1 MDAER
6 SLQAMETKRENTAHT
21 AVMSAQDLVSNIQP
35 MTREQFEAEKNYHA
49 SVFLIR
55 KLKQNGL
62 ITADEFQK
70 IQKIIAGQAGS
81 YLYSL
86 L

>member
-1 MDAER
+1 
-6 SLQAMETKRENTAHT
+6 METKRENTVHT
-21 AVMSAQDLVSNIQP
+21 SAISAQDLVSKFQP
-35 MTREQFEAEKNYHA
+35 MTREQFESEKNYHA
-49 SVFLIR
+49 SVFVIR
-55 KLKQNGL
+55 KLKQSGL

-70 IQKIIAGQAGS
+70 IQKIISGKTGS

>member
-1 MDAER
+1 
-6 SLQAMETKRENTAHT
+6 METKRENTVHT

-49 SVFLIR
+49 SVSILSM
-55 KLKQNGL
+55 LKQNGL
-62 ITADEFQK
+62 ITTDEFKK
-70 IQKIIAGQAGS
+70 IQKIIAGKTGS

>member
-1 MDAER
+1 
-6 SLQAMETKRENTAHT
+6 METKRENTVHT
-21 AVMSAQDLVSNIQP
+21 AATSAQDLVSKFQP
-35 MTREQFEAEKNYHA
+35 MTREQFESEKNYHI
-49 SVFLIR
+49 SVSIIR
-55 KLKQNGL
+55 IMKQNGL

-70 IQKIIAGQAGS
+70 IQKIIAGKTGS

>member
-1 MDAER
+1 
-6 SLQAMETKRENTAHT
+6 METKRENTVHT
-21 AVMSAQDLVSNIQP
+21 AVMSAQDLVSKIQP
-35 MTREQFEAEKNYHA
+35 MTRAQFEVEKNYHI
-49 SVFLIR
+49 SVSVIR
-55 KLKQNGL
+55 MIKQNGL

-70 IQKIIAGQAGS
+70 IQKIIAGQTGS

>member
-1 MDAER
+1 
-6 SLQAMETKRENTAHT
+6 METKRENTVHT

-35 MTREQFEAEKNYHA
+35 MTREQFEAEKNYHV
-49 SVFLIR
+49 SVSVIR
-55 KLKQNGL
+55 MIKQNGL

-70 IQKIIAGQAGS
+70 IQKIIAGKTGS

>member
-1 MDAER
+1 
-6 SLQAMETKRENTAHT
+6 METKRENTVHT

-35 MTREQFEAEKNYHA
+35 MTRAQFEAEKNYHI
-49 SVFLIR
+49 SVSVIR
-55 KLKQNGL
+55 MIKQNGL

-70 IQKIIAGQAGS
+70 IQKIIAGKTGS

>member
-1 MDAER
+1 
-6 SLQAMETKRENTAHT
+6 METKRENTAHA

-35 MTREQFEAEKNYHA
+35 MTREQFEAEKNYHV
-49 SVFLIR
+49 SVSVIR
-55 KLKQNGL
+55 TLKQNGF

-70 IQKIIAGQAGS
+70 IQRIIAGKTGS

>member
-1 MDAER
+1 
-6 SLQAMETKRENTAHT
+6 METKRENTAHT
-21 AVMSAQDLVSNIQP
+21 AVISAQDLVSKIQP
-35 MTREQFEAEKNYHA
+35 MTNAQFEAEKNYRIA
-49 SVFLIR
+49 VSVIR
-55 KLKQNGL
+55 ILKQSGL

-70 IQKIIAGQAGS
+70 AQKIIAGKTGS

>member
-1 MDAER
+1 
-6 SLQAMETKRENTAHT
+6 METKRENAAHT

-70 IQKIIAGQAGS
+70 IQKIIAGKTGS

>member
-1 MDAER
+1 
-6 SLQAMETKRENTAHT
+6 METKRENTVHT
-21 AVMSAQDLVSNIQP
+21 AVTSKQDLVSKFQP
-35 MTREQFEAEKNYHA
+35 MTREQFESEKNYHIPV
-49 SVFLIR
+49 SIIR
-55 KLKQNGL
+55 ILKQNGL

-70 IQKIIAGQAGS
+70 IQKIIAGKTGS

>member
-1 MDAER
+1 
-6 SLQAMETKRENTAHT
+6 METKRENTVHT
-21 AVMSAQDLVSNIQP
+21 SAISVQDLVSKFQP
-35 MTREQFEAEKNYHA
+35 MTREQFESEKNYHI
-49 SVFLIR
+49 SVSIIR
-55 KLKQNGL
+55 ILKQNGL

-70 IQKIIAGQAGS
+70 IQKIIAGKTGS